1 LHTNLTLIAVGSRR
15 GSVKDISQMRETSVK
30 DVSDLALSKGLD
42 NMTREQLIDE
52 VVALRRRLAELEN
65 KT

>member
-1 LHTNLTLIAVGSRR
+1 
-15 GSVKDISQMRETSVK
+15 MRETSVK
-30 DVSDLALSKGLD
+30 DMSDLALSKGLD

-52 VVALRRRLAELEN
+52 VVALRRRLAELES